1 MTLALG
7 EFGTVVVEN
16 ENHADRSRLME
27 IAHVDQHGPTTTS
40 ISALTQRRNS
50 PSSIAEPVRP
60 IEFSMWIVFPL
71 VTLFVLLAVALGVI
85 SSKAKKNGESLR
97 DCCDDFVPVNRTCLS
112 SADIH

>member
-1 MTLALG
+1 
-7 EFGTVVVEN
+7 
-16 ENHADRSRLME
+16 
-27 IAHVDQHGPTTTS
+27 VDQHGPAATS

-85 SSKAKKNGESLR
+85 SSKAKKNGKSLR
-97 DCCDDFVPVNRTCLS
+97 DCCDDLISVKRAYLS